1 MKKSR
6 VSKRRRFCSFLLAV
20 LLTATLLP
28 GQAISAAA
36 EALQEDADISVR
48 WSSDKETYSLTETA
62 DLQLR
67 VELSEWAKASLE
79 SVTVKVSLSPEEYE
93 AVREPSGT
101 EPQPSSGDG
110 NYTMSYTFSN
120 TGEENWTREL
130 QIQAPANAGADGF
143 EFDVATGDIAVSYQL
158 KSKEA
163 QIPPENES
171 ETPDTE
177 GEADTSPAETPDPNG
192 DPSEGGTS
200 SADGAVPEE
209 EPVTGGEPAPAEPSE
224 TEGSPDQTEP
234 ADGQLEAQLVV
245 SQGTED
251 LIVVKEGVHL
261 TFRNETEPA
270 GEQTFA
276 LALTTEPATLKPES
290 RQLPDFTVTAKLTAN
305 AAKQESGRTTVR
317 LGITLPEKL
326 AFPAGN
332 NTISENQILVGDRV
346 LAEIEADALPEGTSL
361 TSVSCEGNTLYI
373 EIGQSWGPDTES
385 QPPEEDAAEESTLL
399 ETAGEVFS
407 QLLRGT
413 RELSWSYPITIHG
426 EQLEMEEDF
435 RTGTITA
442 RGEVLSQE
450 AGSGS
455 PAAAASATISIEEET
470 VAPPEGLNVTERLD
484 SLPQTIYWVDNRDE
498 AGNRPDTSA
507 FQETPLY
514 YQLDGTGE
522 WTLLTPA
529 NMAELGFAV
538 MPVPAV
544 SDNGNGV
551 YTVTYRDLPSKLV
564 QNDPESD
571 VGEPLYTH
579 TVQWKFAEN
588 PPAVDGYAEVPVTE
602 ANWEQYPSAG
612 GKLGWYYVL
621 ETDFVFTLRVR
632 WGTLG
637 RADGLRD
644 LIMKSFALY
653 ISTAEEGTT
662 EQAHSLQKLEEDG
675 VLQVDFSQSPDQDN
689 PTIGVVTIS
698 GGWKYNLDG
707 TPINFYVDTAEK
719 EQTELRPAEGSQ
731 LAEQLGE
738 DYFLVSYD
746 NTSAPNVGSITTEV
760 YDGGTAYVTLT
771 GTTTYQA
778 KKVWADDDSSRRPG
792 VEFHLWRYREGASYT
807 TAAPVTDSSGRPY
820 ILKYTSG
827 ETEAAE
833 DDTQQIVFLVQST
846 DGPVDA
852 ELEKYDPEG
861 YRYIYV
867 VREYIKAEADDD
879 PYEQI
884 FGAVD
889 PETGEVQDTL
899 DKSISQRADGDRYV
913 YNGGTITNHRSDTVT
928 TVVRKIWNASA
939 FQSQLEDVTL
949 EFTLQ
954 SRPLLPKEEEPTG
967 EEADWE
973 NTGIVMRETG
983 FSEEELSLWSHTES
997 VYAYGDDGELL
1008 EYRWVET
1015 GVYQGDSG
1023 ENLLNEDGTAFTLTQ
1038 DGRKVTYRVEIDE
1051 EEAGTYQA
1059 TIINSVAEELDY
1071 QVVKVWEK
1079 GTNLPEEGEYLTFNL
1094 YQIPSGSALTGDAN
1108 PYLTFTWN
1116 GTVVAEGSTWPDGIT
1131 LDEMAVI
1138 GTDENGN
1145 TTWTVDLHSLPEFDE
1160 NGQEYEYLLLEDTTG
1175 TAYYPTYETT
1185 RDEDG
1190 NYVTRVINGPG
1201 EGNRI
1206 TVRKVWIDG
1215 GDSAHRG
1222 DVTIAVF
1229 ERGTNAFIKEV
1240 TLGAGVWSAQV
1251 GLGFYEDG
1259 TPRDVD
1265 DVYILETSVSASQGE
1280 QADVYQIPV
1289 RPYQI
1294 GAETDPQYDEPT
1306 LPNYGAS
1313 ESYQYET
1320 LYHRYEATYQER
1332 FELAGETFY
1341 TVTNRRLGSVDLTV
1355 TKTWDDGDGTLREAL
1370 AGAIQHLEDGARLTP
1385 YIQLDFTEETRDENY
1400 AIKTDGIE
1408 TENDSDTVNLGGA
1421 DTPIL
1426 NEEREPTTAL
1436 QEIDLEESSQ
1446 TFHFYGL
1453 PKYDVDGSVVR
1464 YTVREVWLDA
1474 SGKHVENLSE
1484 YFDNYLPEN
1493 YEARETLLRLL
1504 DEFSSSVVETAYD
1517 VNPDTPGEEPDAF
1530 QDDVQKITV
1539 TNALRE
1545 VKTIYWHKLW
1555 KDTYTL
1561 ENNQRP
1567 DIYLDIYRVYHVP
1580 EEDGKV
1586 TTKVE
1591 PYIEDYRWE
1600 YSAEGSSLPD
1610 GPNDANTFYHWHA
1623 VITGVPKYD
1632 DLGYEIQ
1639 YYAVERSSVD
1649 TEDFDY
1655 LPAAYSMDGEHT
1667 FGTAAEVDEGLRSEE
1682 YVWNVSETQTPEY
1695 ALREGGF
1702 FTNSLS
1708 STVTIQGQKLWNNL
1722 PSGYPS
1728 EDLPT
1733 VTFKLDRTHT
1743 VTNQYGDK
1751 TESTEPG
1758 VATLVVSDWAD
1769 LYRNGTYVFRI
1780 EYEGENVMEVQPDG
1794 TIEVKPSENN
1804 TRETK
1809 LPRYDSNGG
1818 LYTYTLVETSIDW
1831 PESVKQ
1837 GEAAATDWRNVYEK
1851 PSIVANTYM
1860 ASNCYDGGTGTLSVK
1875 KLLALDP
1882 PQTDAGGDPV
1892 FPAVQM
1898 TLTRTYTKNNG
1909 EPSEAET
1916 VDTLPWSAEDVKK
1929 AYKQA
1934 TEEAGGDDSVVLE
1947 HIFTFEGLELY
1958 APNGSQ
1964 YIYTVTEVKDN
1975 FLEGYETSWGNDDL
1989 EIESPTFQ
1997 SGSEATPLSPTP
2009 VAEDPGAGGGE
2020 DVPDPGEAAPTDP
2033 AEEPE
2038 YVIAATFKNV
2048 PDTRTV
2054 VLEGKKTWKDFDNSF
2069 DLRPEVNNN
2078 GQSVGLMLTLYRSAD
2093 SQPGQDNGIASVPVD
2108 EETYKVTW
2116 ITNDDSNTWTYT
2128 ITGEDGKGL
2137 PAYAPN
2143 GMPWKYSVKESLSD
2157 ELKQIY
2163 TASPSSA
2170 NETGRR
2176 ETEGDDSTAF
2186 TGTMA
2191 TLTNSMANSVS
2202 YSKRWEDNKG
2212 QTVTGDYIG
2221 AELTVAFQLQVRE
2234 TAADGTSSEPGEWTS
2249 AETYFTHGDGG
2260 ILTDDQWDAIFK
2272 NFNFDI
2278 EKQGH
2283 IGDSVWSGTI
2293 ADLPKAIRKN
2303 GEEITYLEYRVVE
2316 TSVTVAEQ
2324 KQTITI
2330 QDDGTYTVTPESGF
2344 VLDAQFTSSGNIT
2357 TNILDVQSLTITK
2370 NWAGDNNNAYGI
2382 RPASDSPNSDWK
2394 ADFVIQRSTDGTSW
2408 ENVQVYST
2416 EYQEGRDLV
2425 ITLTGG
2431 NTADSASATIS
2442 GLPKGPY
2449 TYRARELQ
2457 PEWTRDTN
2465 GKIPDKY
2472 ILSGDGSYYEGTYQA
2487 QYKDNADGTT
2497 VTNTLQTRNV
2507 IAATKKWL
2515 PTTPQGVTVTLTL
2528 EYLSQENKWVPLK
2541 SVTLDGAADEE
2552 STGPAYEDTAWHA
2565 VWKDLP
2571 LYHPNGKNENG
2582 FTEYRVT
2589 ETHTGDYV
2597 QVENQ
2602 HEGNSYTFTNVP
2614 ATQLRVVKT
2623 WYGTDLSNQKEVKV
2637 LLYRTTEG
2645 GTEEPVYESGT
2656 TNQRYLLLNADNGW
2670 QGVFANLPAYSAA
2683 GAEYQYYARETTIGG
2698 VPVENTG
2705 FDAEHHDGQ
2714 GITHIINYGDGEQED
2729 YVQVRGTKTWVDQD
2743 KTARDQLQL
2752 YLYRTTTP
2760 GNTDS
2765 WELVPETEVI
2775 LRWFG
2780 RDGDQWYY
2788 SFENLPRCDADGSAY
2803 AYYVMEV
2810 SPDGY
2815 DGRAEEGVSL
2825 LAGGLFLYNFTNV
2838 QRGGLSVEKYVTGA
2852 GDTDKEF
2859 SFTVTLSGESTAGIP
2874 AADIDGTY
2882 GGMTFKDGAAV
2893 FTLKHGQSVTA
2904 ENLPAGLTYTVTE
2917 TEEAGYE
2924 TSTAHET
2931 GTIPAGGTV
2940 TATFNNHKDPPG
2952 GGTTYTHVSVRKVW
2966 RLDDG
2971 GTAADSVTVHLLRGG
2986 TVADTVVLDAD
2997 NSWTYTWTRLDDRY
3011 VWTVEEADVPDGFTA
3026 AVTRSGW
3033 TFTIINDDTGEPEDP
3048 EDPDEPPSPDIPE
3061 DPDQPT
3067 EPDLPDTPD
3076 TPDTPDVPENP
3087 DVPSTGDPTWNGPLA
3102 LLCLTS
3108 LAGAVVLGIL
3118 GLRRTRGRGKRL
3130 Q

>member
-1 MKKSR
+1 M
-6 VSKRRRFCSFLLAV
+6 

-224 TEGSPDQTEP
+224 TEVSPDQTEP

-1289 RPYQI
+1289 RPYQMSDSVDAHY
-1294 GAETDPQYDEPT
+1294 AEYDADGKITNAEQPT
-1306 LPNYGAS
+1306 FGGMEDAS
-1313 ESYQYET
+1313 VYQYET

-1555 KDTYTL
+1555 KDTYPW
-1561 ENNQRP
+1561 R
-1567 DIYLDIYRVYHVP
+1567 
-1580 EEDGKV
+1580 
-1586 TTKVE
+1586 TT
-1591 PYIEDYRWE
+1591 
-1600 YSAEGSSLPD
+1600 SA
-1610 GPNDANTFYHWHA
+1610 
-1623 VITGVPKYD
+1623 
-1632 DLGYEIQ
+1632 
-1639 YYAVERSSVD
+1639 R
-1649 TEDFDY
+1649 
-1655 LPAAYSMDGEHT
+1655 
-1667 FGTAAEVDEGLRSEE
+1667 
-1682 YVWNVSETQTPEY
+1682 
-1695 ALREGGF
+1695 
-1702 FTNSLS
+1702 
-1708 STVTIQGQKLWNNL
+1708 
-1722 PSGYPS
+1722 
-1728 EDLPT
+1728 
-1733 VTFKLDRTHT
+1733 
-1743 VTNQYGDK
+1743 
-1751 TESTEPG
+1751 
-1758 VATLVVSDWAD
+1758 
-1769 LYRNGTYVFRI
+1769 
-1780 EYEGENVMEVQPDG
+1780 
-1794 TIEVKPSENN
+1794 
-1804 TRETK
+1804 
-1809 LPRYDSNGG
+1809 
-1818 LYTYTLVETSIDW
+1818 TSIW
-1831 PESVKQ
+1831 TSTGCTMCRKKMARLQPKWNPTSRTIA
-1837 GEAAATDWRNVYEK
+1837 GSTAPREALCRTDRMM
-1851 PSIVANTYM
+1851 PTRST
-1860 ASNCYDGGTGTLSVK
+1860 TGT
-1875 KLLALDP
+1875 
-1882 PQTDAGGDPV
+1882 
-1892 FPAVQM
+1892 
-1898 TLTRTYTKNNG
+1898 R
-1909 EPSEAET
+1909 
-1916 VDTLPWSAEDVKK
+1916 
-1929 AYKQA
+1929 
-1934 TEEAGGDDSVVLE
+1934 
-1947 HIFTFEGLELY
+1947 
-1958 APNGSQ
+1958 
-1964 YIYTVTEVKDN
+1964 
-1975 FLEGYETSWGNDDL
+1975 
-1989 EIESPTFQ
+1989 
-1997 SGSEATPLSPTP
+1997 
-2009 VAEDPGAGGGE
+2009 
-2020 DVPDPGEAAPTDP
+2020 
-2033 AEEPE
+2033 
-2038 YVIAATFKNV
+2038 
-2048 PDTRTV
+2048 
-2054 VLEGKKTWKDFDNSF
+2054 
-2069 DLRPEVNNN
+2069 
-2078 GQSVGLMLTLYRSAD
+2078 
-2093 SQPGQDNGIASVPVD
+2093 
-2108 EETYKVTW
+2108 
-2116 ITNDDSNTWTYT
+2116 
-2128 ITGEDGKGL
+2128 
-2137 PAYAPN
+2137 
-2143 GMPWKYSVKESLSD
+2143 
-2157 ELKQIY
+2157 
-2163 TASPSSA
+2163 
-2170 NETGRR
+2170 
-2176 ETEGDDSTAF
+2176 
-2186 TGTMA
+2186 
-2191 TLTNSMANSVS
+2191 
-2202 YSKRWEDNKG
+2202 
-2212 QTVTGDYIG
+2212 
-2221 AELTVAFQLQVRE
+2221 
-2234 TAADGTSSEPGEWTS
+2234 
-2249 AETYFTHGDGG
+2249 
-2260 ILTDDQWDAIFK
+2260 
-2272 NFNFDI
+2272 
-2278 EKQGH
+2278 
-2283 IGDSVWSGTI
+2283 
-2293 ADLPKAIRKN
+2293 
-2303 GEEITYLEYRVVE
+2303 
-2316 TSVTVAEQ
+2316 
-2324 KQTITI
+2324 
-2330 QDDGTYTVTPESGF
+2330 
-2344 VLDAQFTSSGNIT
+2344 
-2357 TNILDVQSLTITK
+2357 
-2370 NWAGDNNNAYGI
+2370 
-2382 RPASDSPNSDWK
+2382 
-2394 ADFVIQRSTDGTSW
+2394 
-2408 ENVQVYST
+2408 
-2416 EYQEGRDLV
+2416 
-2425 ITLTGG
+2425 
-2431 NTADSASATIS
+2431 
-2442 GLPKGPY
+2442 
-2449 TYRARELQ
+2449 
-2457 PEWTRDTN
+2457 
-2465 GKIPDKY
+2465 
-2472 ILSGDGSYYEGTYQA
+2472 
-2487 QYKDNADGTT
+2487 
-2497 VTNTLQTRNV
+2497 
-2507 IAATKKWL
+2507 
-2515 PTTPQGVTVTLTL
+2515 
-2528 EYLSQENKWVPLK
+2528 
-2541 SVTLDGAADEE
+2541 
-2552 STGPAYEDTAWHA
+2552 
-2565 VWKDLP
+2565 
-2571 LYHPNGKNENG
+2571 
-2582 FTEYRVT
+2582 
-2589 ETHTGDYV
+2589 
-2597 QVENQ
+2597 
-2602 HEGNSYTFTNVP
+2602 
-2614 ATQLRVVKT
+2614 
-2623 WYGTDLSNQKEVKV
+2623 
-2637 LLYRTTEG
+2637 
-2645 GTEEPVYESGT
+2645 
-2656 TNQRYLLLNADNGW
+2656 
-2670 QGVFANLPAYSAA
+2670 
-2683 GAEYQYYARETTIGG
+2683 
-2698 VPVENTG
+2698 
-2705 FDAEHHDGQ
+2705 
-2714 GITHIINYGDGEQED
+2714 
-2729 YVQVRGTKTWVDQD
+2729 
-2743 KTARDQLQL
+2743 
-2752 YLYRTTTP
+2752 
-2760 GNTDS
+2760 
-2765 WELVPETEVI
+2765 
-2775 LRWFG
+2775 
-2780 RDGDQWYY
+2780 
-2788 SFENLPRCDADGSAY
+2788 
-2803 AYYVMEV
+2803 
-2810 SPDGY
+2810 
-2815 DGRAEEGVSL
+2815 
-2825 LAGGLFLYNFTNV
+2825 
-2838 QRGGLSVEKYVTGA
+2838 
-2852 GDTDKEF
+2852 
-2859 SFTVTLSGESTAGIP
+2859 
-2874 AADIDGTY
+2874 
-2882 GGMTFKDGAAV
+2882 
-2893 FTLKHGQSVTA
+2893 
-2904 ENLPAGLTYTVTE
+2904 
-2917 TEEAGYE
+2917 
-2924 TSTAHET
+2924 
-2931 GTIPAGGTV
+2931 
-2940 TATFNNHKDPPG
+2940 
-2952 GGTTYTHVSVRKVW
+2952 
-2966 RLDDG
+2966 
-2971 GTAADSVTVHLLRGG
+2971 
-2986 TVADTVVLDAD
+2986 
-2997 NSWTYTWTRLDDRY
+2997 
-3011 VWTVEEADVPDGFTA
+3011 
-3026 AVTRSGW
+3026 
-3033 TFTIINDDTGEPEDP
+3033 
-3048 EDPDEPPSPDIPE
+3048 
-3061 DPDQPT
+3061 
-3067 EPDLPDTPD
+3067 
-3076 TPDTPDVPENP
+3076 
-3087 DVPSTGDPTWNGPLA
+3087 
-3102 LLCLTS
+3102 
-3108 LAGAVVLGIL
+3108 
-3118 GLRRTRGRGKRL
+3118 
-3130 Q
+3130 

>member
-1 MKKSR
+1 M
-6 VSKRRRFCSFLLAV
+6 

-62 DLQLR
+62 DLQLQ

-93 AVREPSGT
+93 AVRESSGT

-120 TGEENWTREL
+120 TEENWTRKL

-143 EFDVATGDIAVSYQL
+143 EFNVAAEDIAVSYQL

-163 QIPPENES
+163 QMPPENEP

-177 GEADTSPAETPDPNG
+177 GEADTPPAEAPDPNEE
-192 DPSEGGTS
+192 PSKGGTS
-200 SADGAVPEE
+200 SADGTAPEE
-209 EPVTGGEPAPAEPSE
+209 EPVTGQEPVPAEPSE
-224 TEGSPDQTEP
+224 TEVSPDQTEP
-234 ADGQLEAQLVV
+234 ADGQMEARLVV
-245 SQGTED
+245 SQGTEA
-251 LIVVKEGVHL
+251 LAVAKEGVHL
-261 TFRNETEPA
+261 TFRNETESA
-270 GEQTFA
+270 GEQTFV

-305 AAKQESGRTTVR
+305 AAKQESGRTAVR

-373 EIGQSWGPDTES
+373 EIGQSWGSDTES

-399 ETAGEVFS
+399 ETAGEVLS

-442 RGEVLSQE
+442 RGEVLSQDE
-450 AGSGS
+450 EGGS
-455 PAAAASATISIEEET
+455 PAAEASATISIEEET
-470 VAPPEGLNVTERLD
+470 DVPPEGLEVTKRLD
-484 SLPQTIYWVDNRDE
+484 PLPQTIYWVDNRNE

-529 NMAELGFAV
+529 NMASLGFTE
-538 MPVPAV
+538 MPAPAV

-551 YTVTYRDLPSKLV
+551 YTVTYRDLPAEVV

-571 VGEPLYTH
+571 VGAPLYTR
-579 TVQWKFAEN
+579 TVQWKFAEE
-588 PPAVDGYAEVPVTE
+588 PPAVDGYAEVPVTGE
-602 ANWEQYPSAG
+602 NQEQYPSAG

-621 ETDFVFTLRVR
+621 ETDFTFTLRVR

-637 RADGLRD
+637 QADGLRD
-644 LIMKSFALY
+644 LIMNSFALY
-653 ISTAEEGTT
+653 ISTAEEGSA

-820 ILKYTSG
+820 ILTYDS
-827 ETEAAE
+827 EATEAAK
-833 DDTQQIVFLVQST
+833 DDTQQIVFQVQST

-867 VREYIKAEADDD
+867 VREYINAEAGDD

-954 SRPLLPKEEEPTG
+954 SRPLRPEGEEPTG

-973 NTGIVMRETG
+973 NTGIVVRETG

-1015 GVYQGDSG
+1015 GVYQGDSD

-1051 EEAGTYQA
+1051 EETGTYQT

-1071 QVVKVWEK
+1071 QVVKVWEE
-1079 GTNLPEEGEYLTFNL
+1079 GAELPAEDGHLTFNL

-1116 GTVVAEGSTWPDGIT
+1116 GAVVAEGSPWPDGIT

-1145 TTWTVDLHSLPEFDE
+1145 TTWTVDLHDLPEFDE
-1160 NGQEYEYLLLEDTTG
+1160 NGQEYEYLLLEDTSG

-1190 NYVTRVINGPG
+1190 NYITRVINGPG

-1229 ERGTNAFIKEV
+1229 ERETNAFIKEV

-1280 QADVYQIPV
+1280 QTDVYQIPV

-1320 LYHRYEATYQER
+1320 LYHRYEATYQEQ
-1332 FELAGETFY
+1332 FKLAGETFY

-1370 AGAIQHLEDGARLTP
+1370 ADAIQHLEDGARLTP

-1400 AIKTDGIE
+1400 AITTDGIE

-1426 NEEREPTTAL
+1426 NENRAPTTAL
-1436 QEIDLEESSQ
+1436 QEIDLEKSSQ
-1446 TFHFYGL
+1446 AFYFYGL

-1464 YTVREVWLDA
+1464 YTVREVWLDGNYNPVPSLSA
-1474 SGKHVENLSE
+1474 YFEENLQDD
-1484 YFDNYLPEN
+1484 YPE
-1493 YEARETLLRLL
+1493 RETLLRLL

-1517 VNPDTPGEEPDAF
+1517 VNPDTPGEELDAF

-1539 TNALRE
+1539 TNGLRE

-1567 DIYLDIYRVYHVP
+1567 DIYLDIYRVYHVLG
-1580 EEDGKV
+1580 EDGKV
-1586 TTKVE
+1586 TTKAE

-1600 YSAEGSSLPD
+1600 YSKENSYIPVEEQQNQA
-1610 GPNDANTFYHWHA
+1610 DAFYHWHA

-1655 LPAAYSMDGEHT
+1655 LPAAYSMDGKNT
-1667 FGTAAEVDEGLRSEE
+1667 FGTAAEVDEEHVDVHD
-1682 YVWNVSETQTPEY
+1682 VWNVSDTQTPEY

-1733 VTFKLDRTHT
+1733 VTFALYRSVKGSEETQEE
-1743 VTNQYGDK
+1743 N
-1751 TESTEPG
+1751 P

-1780 EYEGENVMEVQPDG
+1780 EYEGTNTMTVENGEIFVTG
-1794 TIEVKPSENN
+1794 
-1804 TRETK
+1804 ETGER
-1809 LPRYDSNGG
+1809 LPRYDEQGR
-1818 LYTYTLVETSIDW
+1818 LYTYTLQETDITW
-1831 PESVKQ
+1831 PEMDPEQPGNVADDWHKVYDTPSV
-1837 GEAAATDWRNVYEK
+1837 
-1851 PSIVANTYM
+1851 VANTYM

-1882 PQTDAGGDPV
+1882 PQTDAGVDPV
-1892 FPAVQM
+1892 FPAVKM
-1898 TLTRTYTKNNG
+1898 TLTRTYTRNNG
-1909 EPSEAET
+1909 ERSEAET
-1916 VDTLPWSAEDVKK
+1916 VDTLTWSAKDVKA
-1929 AYKQA
+1929 AYEA
-1934 TEEAGGDDSVVLE
+1934 MEEAGEGGSVVLE

-1958 APNGSQ
+1958 APNGSK
-1964 YIYTVTEVKDN
+1964 YEYTVTEVKDN

-1989 EIESPTFQ
+1989 EFTSTRFQ
-1997 SGSEATPLSPTP
+1997 SGSVATPLSPTP

-2038 YVIAATFKNV
+2038 HVIAATFKNV

-2054 VLEGKKTWKDFDNSF
+2054 KLEGEKKWNDFDNVF
-2069 DLRPEVNNN
+2069 NLRPEVNN

-2093 SQPGQDNGIASVPVD
+2093 SQPGQDNGIASALVD

-2116 ITNDDSNTWTYT
+2116 VTDDDSNTWTYT
-2128 ITGEDGKGL
+2128 ITGENGREL

-2170 NETGRR
+2170 NETSRR
-2176 ETEGDDSTAF
+2176 ENEGDDSTAF

-2202 YSKRWEDNKG
+2202 YSKQWEDNKG

-2221 AELTVAFQLQVRE
+2221 AELTVTFQLQVRE

-2249 AETYFTHGDGG
+2249 AETYFDPQEGH
-2260 ILTDDQWDAIFK
+2260 LTDDQWEAIFAGK
-2272 NFNFDI
+2272 DLTP
-2278 EKQGH
+2278 ELTGH

-2370 NWAGDNNNAYGI
+2370 NWAGDNNNAYGT

-2416 EYQEGRDLV
+2416 EYPEGRDLV
-2425 ITLTGG
+2425 VTLTGG
-2431 NTADSASATIS
+2431 NTENSAAATIS

-2457 PEWTRDTN
+2457 PEWTRDTDGGISN
-2465 GKIPDKY
+2465 DY
-2472 ILSGDGSYYEGTYQA
+2472 ILLDNGPYYEGTYQA
-2487 QYKDNADGTT
+2487 QYEDNADGTT

-2541 SVTLDGAADEE
+2541 SVTLNGAADEE
-2552 STGPAYEDTAWHA
+2552 PAGPAYEDTAWHA

-2571 LYHPNGKNENG
+2571 LYHPNGKNGNG

-2623 WYGTDLSNQKEVKV
+2623 WYGTDLSNQKAVKV

-2683 GAEYQYYARETTIGG
+2683 GAEYQYYARESTIGG

-2852 GDTDKEF
+2852 GNADKEF

-2882 GGMTFKDGAAV
+2882 GGMTFTDGAAV
-2893 FTLKHGQSVTA
+2893 FTLKHGQSMTA

-2917 TEEAGYE
+2917 AEEAGYE

-3067 EPDLPDTPD
+3067 EPALPDTPD

-3102 LLCLTS
+3102 LLCLAS
-3108 LAGAVVLGIL
+3108 LAGAVVLDIL